1 MDIQITNHHACI
13 LVILRVYISIVHR
26 NHDGNHHKV
35 HLRRHHFD
43 DMGLLG
49 DCTAVWDTATN
60 GDFGWWS
67 NLRDTEIV
75 IVTMIDDILEIGWR

>member
-1 MDIQITNHHACI
+1 MLLRNVPAVCTMTKLHGVRHWRAMWREDKGNW
-13 LVILRVYISIVHR
+13 ILRAFRRECIYISIVHR

-43 DMGLLG
+43 DMGLFG

-60 GDFGWWS
+60 GDFG
-67 NLRDTEIV
+67 
-75 IVTMIDDILEIGWR
+75 